1 MYSVALERHELSKWF
16 LVCVMNKYSDFTGR
30 ARRKEF
36 WMYTLASFLFSLTF
50 LSLSI
55 IASTI
60 AVSLGMLFALLYVV
74 ISLALICPT
83 LALSV
88 RRLHDTG
95 KSGWWLLTG
104 LIPVVGALYLIYVFS
119 QRGQPGPNPYGPDP
133 KDM

>member
-1 MYSVALERHELSKWF
+1 MYSVALERHELFKWF
-16 LVCVMNKYSDFTGR
+16 LICVMNKYSDFTGR

-88 RRLHDTG
+88 RRLHDVG

-104 LIPVVGALYLIYVFS
+104 LIPIVGALYLIYVFS
-119 QRGQPGPNPYGPDP
+119 QRGQPAPNPYGPDP
-133 KDM
+133 KGV

>member
-1 MYSVALERHELSKWF
+1 MYSAALERHDLFKWF

-30 ARRKEF
+30 AGRKEF

-88 RRLHDTG
+88 RRLHDVG
-95 KSGWWLLTG
+95 KSGWWLLSG
-104 LIPVVGALYLIYVFS
+104 LIPLVGALYLIYVFS
-119 QRGQPGPNPYGPDP
+119 QRGQTDPNPYGPDP
-133 KDM
+133 KGM